1 MQRSNMQRSNEHQL
15 QDRVEALEAEVK
27 DLRTMITHMLQVVPE
42 AISPTST
49 LRAGAISP
57 TSTLRAGAISP
68 TSTIKQEPAVATPRI
83 ATAFAHAQSS
93 GTILADGLSSSPSR
107 H

>member
-57 TSTLRAGAISP
+57 TST
-68 TSTIKQEPAVATPRI
+68 IKQEPAVETPRI

-93 GTILADGLSSSPSR
+93 GMILADGLSSSPSR